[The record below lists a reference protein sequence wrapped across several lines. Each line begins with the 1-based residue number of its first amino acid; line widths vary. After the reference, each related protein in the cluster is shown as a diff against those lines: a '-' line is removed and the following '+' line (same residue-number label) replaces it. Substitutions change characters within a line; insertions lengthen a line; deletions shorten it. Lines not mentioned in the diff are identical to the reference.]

1 MSTLKKILA
10 LAVDATDVS
19 YGIWADL
26 QSLAMAL
33 EQGKISNAEA
43 LEQLAELR
51 ANLAEAY
58 EEGHH
63 ESH

>member
-10 LAVDATDVS
+10 LAVSATDIS
-19 YGIWADL
+19 YYIWESA

-33 EQGKISNAEA
+33 ERGQITEAEA

-51 ANLAEAY
+51 ADLVEAEA
-58 EEGHH
+58 EVA
-63 ESH
+63 S